1 MKAFTII
8 LRVSISELSECVQ
21 RNERRRVKTVK
32 TYYMIVIEVFRHFF
46 VVVKYRAWK
55 RLITPFHFPPS
66 SKQKN
71 IKINHS
77 RKHLEKNKSQ
87 SNVIIKKT
95 LQCPTLFSVWIIKNK
110 KPINFISLW
119 PGLLYTWEE
128 SRCWQM
134 SPKVLIDKENV
145 QKKGCDVCLTCK
157 FVYNRK
163 LGK

>member
-21 RNERRRVKTVK
+21 RNERRRVKTAVK

-87 SNVIIKKT
+87 SNVIIKK
-95 LQCPTLFSVWIIKNK
+95 PF
-110 KPINFISLW
+110 
-119 PGLLYTWEE
+119 
-128 SRCWQM
+128 
-134 SPKVLIDKENV
+134 NV
-145 QKKGCDVCLTCK
+145 QLYLVSE
-157 FVYNRK
+157 
-163 LGK
+163 